1 MFRSRLSF
9 DSIVGVM
16 LGGALA
22 LAVAAAEA
30 SERLPDPPIYTAPHA
45 DPSVVHGAAQADSHG
60 SASAFPLHRP
70 FADRASSMALME
82 LPRDGPPGAGYQ
94 RPHHALG
101 FRSSAAES
109 WLHEHGIDASNCF
122 LPLVRLHTKLSSSGG
137 ASGSFWVYARC
148 ALR

>member
-1 MFRSRLSF
+1 MSRSPHSF
-9 DSIVGVM
+9 GSIVGVM
-16 LGGALA
+16 LGAGI
-22 LAVAAAEA
+22 AVAAAGA
-30 SERLPDPPIYTAPHA
+30 SESLPDPPIYTAPHVGRA
-45 DPSVVHGAAQADSHG
+45 VVHGAGQATSHG
-60 SASAFPLHRP
+60 SAGAFPVQRP
-70 FADRASSMALME
+70 FADRASSVTLME

-101 FRSSAAES
+101 FRSSSAES
-109 WLHEHGIDASNCF
+109 WLHEHGIDASNCY